1 MKVFLSGYGKMG
13 RMLEELALEHGW
25 EVVGHA
31 DITCPE
37 AYETAPGADVC
48 LDFSG
53 VGALQPLLGYLH
65 RTKTAL
71 VSGTTGLTE
80 PDLDALQELGREL
93 PVIWTA
99 NYSTGIAVFRRML
112 HDYAGVLAGW
122 DKEIVEIHHTQKADA
137 PSGTAKL
144 LLQELDPEGTATGLH
159 GREGLCGKRKP
170 EEAARSLAYV
180 AEGASIPATAI
191 RTREHLVR
199 LYKRGRMLVAS
210 YEALRLQ
217 KLDLFSVMLRQIGAQ
232 IQAMHLEDA
241 VNVLLNGDGNDN
253 AAAVCTAGT
262 SPISGE
268 QGTLTYAQLVE
279 FWAQFAP
286 YEMNTMLVSNATM
299 VRLLK
304 LTELQNPL
312 TGLNFQGTGKFE
324 TPLGASL
331 LRTQAMADGCILAF
345 DRRYA
350 LEMVQA
356 GDVSVEYD
364 KLIDRQLERAAIT
377 SISGFG
383 KSMPEASK
391 VLVIG

>member
-13 RMLEELALEHGW
+13 RMLEELALERGW

-122 DKEIVEIHHTQKADA
+122 DKEIVEIHHNQKADA

-144 LLQELDPEGTATGLH
+144 LLQELDPEGTATVLH

-170 EEAARSLAYV
+170 EEIGVFSLRGGTVAGEHTVYFCRSRTELRAAEFLRRALCALRRPSAGG
-180 AEGASIPATAI
+180 ARASIRSTSCCLKSD
-191 RTREHLVR
+191 RYQYKEER
-199 LYKRGRMLVAS
+199 LWK
-210 YEALRLQ
+210 
-217 KLDLFSVMLRQIGAQ
+217 
-232 IQAMHLEDA
+232 
-241 VNVLLNGDGNDN
+241 N
-253 AAAVCTAGT
+253 
-262 SPISGE
+262 
-268 QGTLTYAQLVE
+268 
-279 FWAQFAP
+279 
-286 YEMNTMLVSNATM
+286 
-299 VRLLK
+299 
-304 LTELQNPL
+304 
-312 TGLNFQGTGKFE
+312 
-324 TPLGASL
+324 
-331 LRTQAMADGCILAF
+331 
-345 DRRYA
+345 
-350 LEMVQA
+350 
-356 GDVSVEYD
+356 
-364 KLIDRQLERAAIT
+364 
-377 SISGFG
+377 
-383 KSMPEASK
+383 
-391 VLVIG
+391 